1 MSPPPASRGETT
13 LTMIQTID
21 QLVSHAH
28 DLFQQAFDLFHDSK
42 HGIVASERETAGLRL
57 RSLSETLQKDIAQQ
71 REVAASLNVTD
82 IADVYVTAGYTKGE
96 AVIKAKEDLEGL
108 NRRVD
113 TIEGRIKRMV
123 AEVMYEK

>member
-42 HGIVASERETAGLRL
+42 HGIVASERE
-57 RSLSETLQKDIAQQ
+57 I
-71 REVAASLNVTD
+71 AASLNVTD